1 MNAGSVIRNSNRE
14 TLLDAAQAIVT
25 ERGVPAMTLE
35 NVAALAGVT
44 KGGLIYHYK
53 TRELLLQALIERI
66 VEQIESRYQAEAAK
80 QGQTLEALLIAMI
93 DDTFAM
99 SAVDKVLMRNLL
111 AAVSNYPN
119 QLGPVQ
125 RMYERVIS
133 SITRQGE
140 HSGLALMVS
149 CALDGLVF
157 LELLNIKL
165 FSKDERARMRQALI
179 DAVKRDLQA

>member
-25 ERGVPAMTLE
+25 ERGVSAMTLE

-66 VEQIESRYQAEAAK
+66 VEQIESRYQAEAEK

-93 DDTFAM
+93 DDTFSMPA
-99 SAVDKVLMRNLL
+99 ADKVLMRNLL
-111 AAVSNYPN
+111 AAVSSYPN

-157 LELLNIKL
+157 LELLDIKH
-165 FSKDERARMRQALI
+165 FSGDERAQMRQALI
-179 DAVKRDLQA
+179 DAVKRDLHA